1 MSSPMSPPGIPRG
14 QLRRRRTR
22 FVIVFAGCTHTTA
35 RWLDGLAENGR
46 LLLPLTT
53 EDWSGFL
60 LRVVRRGTSFDASS
74 TGGVSIYPCKNGR
87 DEDASRRLKS
97 ALESANTVNVPIR
110 ALHRGNPSSAR
121 FRTGLV
127 SCPWLLAGAIRS

>member
-1 MSSPMSPPGIPRG
+1 M
-14 QLRRRRTR
+14 RRRRTR

-60 LRVVRRGTSFDASS
+60 LRAAALLSTPRPPVGSAS
-74 TGGVSIYPCKNGR
+74 TP
-87 DEDASRRLKS
+87 AQM
-97 ALESANTVNVPIR
+97 AAM
-110 ALHRGNPSSAR
+110 
-121 FRTGLV
+121 RT
-127 SCPWLLAGAIRS
+127 PAAG